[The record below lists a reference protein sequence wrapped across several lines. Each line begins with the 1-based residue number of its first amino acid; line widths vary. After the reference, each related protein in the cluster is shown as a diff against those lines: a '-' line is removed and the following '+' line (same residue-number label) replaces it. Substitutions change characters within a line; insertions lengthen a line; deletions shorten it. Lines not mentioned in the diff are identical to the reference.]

1 MCKKEKKYIRKMAE
15 IRHMT
20 FDYIIFSTRNTG
32 DLIPFALSGRQINI
46 KAECLQQSAVR

>member
-1 MCKKEKKYIRKMAE
+1 MRKMAE

-32 DLIPFALSGRQINI
+32 ELVPSALSGRQINI
-46 KAECLQQSAVR
+46 KAEWLQQSAVR